1 MPFRFLI
8 PVLAIALLPSY
19 SAAQPQPQETASAA
33 CAHERAHLLA
43 LDEHSFDQDSSDGWR
58 AIADKGDECELVAAD
73 LLRDYRRLHKN
84 DSTMLLWHEGQMRA
98 FAGQYAQ
105 AIELMQRS
113 RGPGEEDKGGWK
125 AYVDATVAFL
135 GRDRAAL
142 ETAHQRLAILA
153 PPPEERLVIKGGYFE
168 VKTLD
173 GQTVKM
179 RWPPN
184 IDVVEG
190 LQNCFDQPYKT
201 AYAMECRT
209 KKTQPASGI

>member
-8 PVLAIALLPSY
+8 PVLAIALLPLY
-19 SAAQPQPQETASAA
+19 SAAQPQLQGTASVA
-33 CAHERAHLLA
+33 CAHDRARLLA
-43 LDEHSFDQDSSDGWR
+43 LDEHSFDQDFSGGWR
-58 AIADKGDECELVAAD
+58 AIADKGEECELVAAD
-73 LLRDYRRLHKN
+73 LLRDYRQLHKN

-105 AIELMQRS
+105 AIELMRRS
-113 RGPGEEDKGGWK
+113 RGPGDEDKGGWK

-135 GRDRAAL
+135 DRDQAAL
-142 ETAHQRLAILA
+142 ETARRRLAALA
-153 PPPEERLVIKGGYFE
+153 PPPGEKLVIKDGYFE
-168 VKTLD
+168 VKTPD
-173 GQTVKM
+173 GQTLSM

-190 LQNCFDQPYKT
+190 LQNCFDQPYKI

-209 KKTQPASGI
+209 EKTQPASGG

>member
-19 SAAQPQPQETASAA
+19 SAAQPQAQETASAA
-33 CAHERAHLLA
+33 CAHDRARLLA
-43 LDEHSFDQDSSDGWR
+43 LDENSFDQDFSGGWR
-58 AIADKGDECELVAAD
+58 SIADKGDECELVAAD

-142 ETAHQRLAILA
+142 ETARQRLAALA
-153 PPPEERLVIKGGYFE
+153 PPSEEKLVIKDGYFE
-168 VKTLD
+168 LKTPD

>member
-1 MPFRFLI
+1 MSFRFLI
-8 PVLAIALLPSY
+8 PVLAIALPPSY
-19 SAAQPQPQETASAA
+19 SAAQPQSQGTASTA
-33 CAHERAHLLA
+33 CVHDRARLLA
-43 LDEHSFDQDSSDGWR
+43 LDEHNFDQDLSGGWR
-58 AIADKGDECELVAAD
+58 ALADKGEECELVAAD
-73 LLRDYRRLHKN
+73 LLRDYRQLHKN

-105 AIELMQRS
+105 AIDLMRLS

-135 GRDRAAL
+135 GRDEAAL
-142 ETAHQRLAILA
+142 EKARQRLAALA
-153 PPPEERLVIKGGYFE
+153 PPSGEKLVIKDGYFE
-168 VKTLD
+168 VKTPD
-173 GQTVKM
+173 GQTLNM

-190 LQNCFDQPYKT
+190 LQNCFDQPYKI

-209 KKTQPASGI
+209 KKTRPASGA